1 MKTRIKTSVVGILVL
16 FAVMALF
23 QTPVFEALVAIVA
36 LIALHEIYKA
46 VNLGKAGKMVFAGF
60 VPFTFLIMYSGM
72 AWASALLLPLSF
84 AFVLYLAC
92 CVILH
97 SQTIDIGKLGA
108 MALFGG
114 MVMFCFYSFVY
125 LKHSLPLEEYGDD
138 ALYFIFLILGFAWGG
153 DSAAYFAGRFFGR
166 HKLAPV
172 VSPNKTVE
180 GAVGGILGSV
190 LLGLIITAIYDVIA
204 GHLAVEDFTAYHY
217 LLICILAA
225 VSSVLGILGDLFASA
240 VKRQCGIKD
249 YGTIFPGH
257 GGVMDRFDSVMFI
270 APFLTIGVTMAFY
283 LR

>member
-1 MKTRIKTSVVGILVL
+1 MKKRIITAIVGILVL
-16 FAVMALF
+16 FAVMSLF
-23 QTPVFEALVAIVA
+23 QTPVFEAIIAVIT

-46 VNLGKAGKMVFAGF
+46 VDLGKAGKMIFAGF
-60 VPFTFLIMYSGM
+60 IPYTFLIMYSGM
-72 AWASALLLPLSF
+72 AWASELLLPLTF
-84 AFVLYLAC
+84 VFVLYLAC
-92 CVILH
+92 CVIFH
-97 SQTIDIGKLGA
+97 SQTINIDKLGA

-125 LKHSLPLEEYGDD
+125 LKHTLPMQKYGND

-153 DSAAYFAGRFFGR
+153 DSAAYFAGRAFGR

-190 LLGLIITAIYDVIA
+190 LLGLAITGLYDAIA
-204 GHLAVEDFTAYHY
+204 GHPVVKDFTAYHY
-217 LLICILAA
+217 LLICGLAA

-270 APFLTIGVTMAFY
+270 APFLTIGVTMVFY
-283 LR
+283 LK

>member
-1 MKTRIKTSVVGILVL
+1 MKTRIVTSVVGIVVL

-23 QTPVFEALVAIVA
+23 QTPVFEAIIALIT

-46 VNLGKAGKMVFAGF
+46 VDLGKAGKMVFAGF

-72 AWASALLLPLSF
+72 AWANALLLPLTF

-92 CVILH
+92 CVIRH

-125 LKHSLPLEEYGDD
+125 LKHSLPLLEYGDD

-190 LLGLIITAIYDVIA
+190 LLGLVITAIYDVIA